1 MLFSNEIISNWLQSK
16 EPQVKR
22 SSYLQYRRTA
32 EIVVRETETICTL
45 EELDGQRLYERLSER
60 YRTKTIR
67 SIFTTANQ
75 IILFACKNGYF
86 KAAKTLSFK
95 SRNARKNAVEVLTA
109 KEQTVLTDFLI
120 KDMDSSKFGV
130 LLCLYTGIR
139 LGELCGL
146 RWEDFN
152 IKRKSIYI
160 RRTIQRIGA
169 KGEKS
174 YFSTDT
180 PKTDNSVREIPFP
193 PLLQNIIM
201 SQYKQ
206 KIKEN
211 YVASGCCDFV
221 QPRTY
226 QNRLKSYLRKCRLP
240 EYHFHTLRHTF
251 ASRAVELGFDVKS
264 LSEILG
270 HASIKTTLELYT
282 HPSLE
287 CKAKEMKKFSKFIK
301 NYTQN

>member
-1 MLFSNEIISNWLQSK
+1 MLFSNEIISNWLKSK
-16 EPQVKR
+16 ESQVKR
-22 SSYLQYRRTA
+22 SSYLQYRRMA
-32 EIVVRETETICTL
+32 EIVVRETKTIL
-45 EELDGQRLYERLSER
+45 IFENLDGQQLFEQLSAK
-60 YRTKTIR
+60 YSVKTIR
-67 SIFTTANQ
+67 GIFTTANQ
-75 IILFACKNGYF
+75 IILFAYKNGYL
-86 KAAKTLSFK
+86 KSSKILSFK
-95 SRNARKNAVEVLTA
+95 TRNTRKCSVEVLTV
-109 KEQTVLTDFLI
+109 KEQTILTNHLTEDL
-120 KDMDSSKFGV
+120 DYSKFGV
-130 LLCLYTGIR
+130 LLCLYTGMR

-174 YFSTDT
+174 CFLIDT
-180 PKTDNSVREIPFP
+180 PKTDNSAREIPFP
-193 PLLQNIIM
+193 PLLQNIIT
-201 SQYKQ
+201 SQYKKQ
-206 KIKEN
+206 SKEN

-226 QNRLKSYLRKCRLP
+226 QNRLKAYFKQCGLP
-240 EYHFHTLRHTF
+240 KYHFHTLRHTF

-287 CKAKEMKKFSKFIK
+287 CKAKEMKKFSRFIK
-301 NYTQN
+301 NNTQN